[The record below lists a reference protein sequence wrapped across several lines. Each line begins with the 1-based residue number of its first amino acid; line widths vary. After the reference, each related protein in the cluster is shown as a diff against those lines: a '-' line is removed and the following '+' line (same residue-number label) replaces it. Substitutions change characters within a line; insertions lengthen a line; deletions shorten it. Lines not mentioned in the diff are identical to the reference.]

1 MDVLFIDWGCFGKA
15 DAVFTLEQMGY
26 KLTMFSHKHFQ
37 ERISKEYNEAFAEIV
52 ADKKFT
58 FCFSFNFYPVV
69 AENCKQHDIPYI
81 SIIYDSPF
89 VPLYSYTL
97 IYPTNYVF
105 IFDKQEYL
113 KLHNMGIPTVY
124 YITLPVNGTIIDYL
138 SKKEF
143 NREKLT
149 CEISFV
155 GSLYNEDHNFF
166 DRLAN
171 VNDYTKGYLDAIME
185 AQLKIYG
192 FNFLETVLSS
202 KKILD
207 ELLRVSPYAND
218 RYGIETPEYI
228 YANYYLCRKITSMER
243 IRLLTAIAERFPLK
257 LFTLNK
263 EFNIPHVQ
271 NMGAADY
278 YAEMP
283 YIFANSK
290 INLNITLKSIQSGIP
305 LRAMDILGAG
315 GFLLTNFQADF
326 LDYFIPDEDFVYY
339 TDTDDLLS
347 KIEYYLT
354 HEQERKEIAQNG
366 HRKVL
371 QNHSFEKC
379 FQSILSI
386 VFS

>member
-1 MDVLFIDWGCFGKA
+1 MEVLFIDWGCFGKA

-58 FCFSFNFYPVV
+58 FCFSFNFYPIV

-149 CEISFV
+149 CDVSFV

-171 VNDYTKGYLDAIME
+171 VNDYTKGFLDAIME

-243 IRLLTAIAERFPLK
+243 IRLLTAISERFPLK

-263 EFNIPHVQ
+263 EFKIPHVQ

-347 KIEYYLT
+347 KIDYYLT

-379 FQSILSI
+379 FQSILAI
-386 VFS
+386 IFS